1 MKKSKNSL
9 KANKGITLIALV
21 ITIIVL
27 LILAGVTITALSGEN
42 GLLTRASDASRET
55 EIASVKEQAQI
66 DITNWMTEKIK
77 NGENAFLEDWQE
89 IKQILDEA
97 NSGAENKYYKNVTE
111 EGVETPNGYII
122 PIEELYIV
130 EPKPVFDANNL
141 TIGEAINVENYG
153 KKVTNYTKKTS
164 AMSTE
169 IWRLFYQ
176 DNNYTYL
183 ITDDAVGRYETDIDS
198 YANGTE
204 VSIVGQKLNPELLNK
219 GGIFTA
225 TNEDTSIKATAWLT
239 DTSETAMWAEYKNED
254 AVFAIG
260 SPTLEL
266 YIASYN
272 ATAEKYSREKITFTT
287 GTYGYMPGGG
297 YGEIKSSFNNGIYLK
312 SSQSSNVWIAS
323 PSRGGNGMWVVN
335 HMDGR
340 FSEFNVTSSF
350 LVRPIVC
357 IPTSVFNKDYSL
369 E

>member
-66 DITNWMTEKIK
+66 DITNWMTEKRK

-153 KKVTNYTKKTS
+153 KKV
-164 AMSTE
+164 
-169 IWRLFYQ
+169 
-176 DNNYTYL
+176 
-183 ITDDAVGRYETDIDS
+183 
-198 YANGTE
+198 
-204 VSIVGQKLNPELLNK
+204 LNK
-219 GGIFTA
+219 W
-225 TNEDTSIKATAWLT
+225 N
-239 DTSETAMWAEYKNED
+239 
-254 AVFAIG
+254 
-260 SPTLEL
+260 
-266 YIASYN
+266 
-272 ATAEKYSREKITFTT
+272 
-287 GTYGYMPGGG
+287 
-297 YGEIKSSFNNGIYLK
+297 LK
-312 SSQSSNVWIAS
+312 
-323 PSRGGNGMWVVN
+323 
-335 HMDGR
+335 H
-340 FSEFNVTSSF
+340 
-350 LVRPIVC
+350 
-357 IPTSVFNKDYSL
+357 
-369 E
+369 